1 MKFYRK
7 TFLKI
12 SKIQKDIPCLWI
24 KSVKKI
30 FLCFEQSYVSKQSL
44 LTLGTWALKTS
55 KVK

>member
-55 KVK
+55 K